1 VPRVRRRAD
10 LFTTF
15 RQLTLFAHCSDE
27 ELAAIDATAV
37 EVHIASSKVVFRQGE
52 IGREFVVIVEG
63 TAEVT
68 RDGHVVGTLGPG
80 DHLGELSLLG
90 DHPRNATVTATSDI
104 TAEVI
109 DRRSFQA
116 LLSDSP
122 NLTINLL
129 RATAT
134 RLSELDDEVTDL
146 HTRLAD
152 GS

>member
-1 VPRVRRRAD
+1 M
-10 LFTTF
+10 FTTF
-15 RQLTLFAHCSDE
+15 RKLELFAHCSDE

-37 EVHIASSKVVFRQGE
+37 EVHIAAGKVAFRQGE
-52 IGREFVVIVEG
+52 IGREFVVIVDG

-68 RDGHVVGTLGPG
+68 RDGHAVGTLGPG
-80 DHLGELSLLG
+80 DHMGELSLLG

-109 DRRSFQA
+109 DRRSFQT
-116 LLSDSP
+116 LLAESP
-122 NLTINLL
+122 NLTLNLL

-146 HTRLAD
+146 RTQLAQRA
-152 GS
+152 GSAEL